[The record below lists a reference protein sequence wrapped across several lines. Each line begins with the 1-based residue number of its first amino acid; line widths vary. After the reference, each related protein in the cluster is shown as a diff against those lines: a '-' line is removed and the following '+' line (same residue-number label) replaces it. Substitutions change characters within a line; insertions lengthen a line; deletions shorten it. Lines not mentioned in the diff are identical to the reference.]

1 MTPVQIPFKRNF
13 KDMENKFEYLKID
26 GREQLPAPWSDYPV
40 LREYETVTV
49 YRNGRD
55 YLDALVGQQDGWWV
69 AGVHMEVGGSGG
81 GFTRH
86 LYVYSCIVLIINTFS
101 RREKVKMY
109 TFYTPTSQS
118 SLRFVLQR
126 YNENPTPPNR
136 LTYILSLGYTK
147 IDRIST

>member
-55 YLDALVGQQDGWWV
+55 YLDALVGQQD
-69 AGVHMEVGGSGG
+69 AGGLPA
-81 GFTRH
+81 FTWRWA
-86 LYVYSCIVLIINTFS
+86 VPAV
-101 RREKVKMY
+101 V
-109 TFYTPTSQS
+109 
-118 SLRFVLQR
+118 
-126 YNENPTPPNR
+126 
-136 LTYILSLGYTK
+136 
-147 IDRIST
+147 STRDVMGTVCHP

>member
-55 YLDALVGQQDGWWV
+55 YLDALVGQF
-69 AGVHMEVGGSGG
+69 S
-81 GFTRH
+81 TRENALLWALGRMLCH
-86 LYVYSCIVLIINTFS
+86 EKLRGAARQAVLD
-101 RREKVKMY
+101 
-109 TFYTPTSQS
+109 Q
-118 SLRFVLQR
+118 
-126 YNENPTPPNR
+126 
-136 LTYILSLGYTK
+136 
-147 IDRIST
+147 IDNIRQLKLF

>member
-55 YLDALVGQQDGWWV
+55 YLDALVGCRRS
-69 AGVHMEVGGSGG
+69 HGG
-81 GFTRH
+81 GRF
-86 LYVYSCIVLIINTFS
+86 
-101 RREKVKMY
+101 RRWFQPG
-109 TFYTPTSQS
+109 T
-118 SLRFVLQR
+118 
-126 YNENPTPPNR
+126 
-136 LTYILSLGYTK
+136 
-147 IDRIST
+147 

>member
-81 GFTRH
+81 GFNPGRKWGQFAVLTEGKRMTHHHVCTAHQFGNFIH
-86 LYVYSCIVLIINTFS
+86 LTVFYNYSFFHTI
-101 RREKVKMY
+101 
-109 TFYTPTSQS
+109 
-118 SLRFVLQR
+118 
-126 YNENPTPPNR
+126 
-136 LTYILSLGYTK
+136 
-147 IDRIST
+147 

>member
-81 GFTRH
+81 GFNPGRKWGQFATR
-86 LYVYSCIVLIINTFS
+86 
-101 RREKVKMY
+101 
-109 TFYTPTSQS
+109 
-118 SLRFVLQR
+118 
-126 YNENPTPPNR
+126 ENALCGHSAGCSATRNCGVPHGRPY
-136 LTYILSLGYTK
+136 LTELT
-147 IDRIST
+147 ISDN

>member
-55 YLDALVGQQDGWWV
+55 YLDALWDSRT
-69 AGVHMEVGGSGG
+69 AGGLLAFTWSGR
-81 GFTRH
+81 F
-86 LYVYSCIVLIINTFS
+86 
-101 RREKVKMY
+101 RR
-109 TFYTPTSQS
+109 
-118 SLRFVLQR
+118 RFQ
-126 YNENPTPPNR
+126 PGT
-136 LTYILSLGYTK
+136 
-147 IDRIST
+147 

>member
-55 YLDALVGQQDGWWV
+55 YLDALWDSRT
-69 AGVHMEVGGSGG
+69 AGGLPA
-81 GFTRH
+81 FTWRWAVPAVVSTRDVNGDSLPPVRMPLWALGRMLCH
-86 LYVYSCIVLIINTFS
+86 EKLRGAARQAVL
-101 RREKVKMY
+101 
-109 TFYTPTSQS
+109 
-118 SLRFVLQR
+118 
-126 YNENPTPPNR
+126 
-136 LTYILSLGYTK
+136 
-147 IDRIST
+147 DRIDNIRQLTLF

>member
-69 AGVHMEVGGSGG
+69 AGVHMAVVS
-81 GFTRH
+81 TRD
-86 LYVYSCIVLIINTFS
+86 VNGD
-101 RREKVKMY
+101 
-109 TFYTPTSQS
+109 
-118 SLRFVLQR
+118 SL
-126 YNENPTPPNR
+126 PPVRMPFCGHSAGCSATRNCGVPHGR
-136 LTYILSLGYTK
+136 PYLTELT
-147 IDRIST
+147 ISDN

>member
-81 GFTRH
+81 GFNPGRKWGQFATRENALLWALGRMLCH
-86 LYVYSCIVLIINTFS
+86 VHMDMDAQIPGPDEDVFS
-101 RREKVKMY
+101 LLQLFFCHSRMNWGVRRW
-109 TFYTPTSQS
+109 
-118 SLRFVLQR
+118 
-126 YNENPTPPNR
+126 
-136 LTYILSLGYTK
+136 
-147 IDRIST
+147 

>member
-81 GFTRH
+81 GFNPGRNGDSSPPVRMPFCGHSAGCSATRNCGVPH
-86 LYVYSCIVLIINTFS
+86 GRPCLI
-101 RREKVKMY
+101 K
-109 TFYTPTSQS
+109 
-118 SLRFVLQR
+118 
-126 YNENPTPPNR
+126 
-136 LTYILSLGYTK
+136 
-147 IDRIST
+147 

>member
-1 MTPVQIPFKRNF
+1 M
-13 KDMENKFEYLKID
+13 
-26 GREQLPAPWSDYPV
+26 
-40 LREYETVTV
+40 
-49 YRNGRD
+49 
-55 YLDALVGQQDGWWV
+55 LDNEAFRSF
-69 AGVHMEVGGSGG
+69 AGGA
-81 GFTRH
+81 TRH
-86 LYVYSCIVLIINTFS
+86 LYVYFCIVLIINTFS
-101 RREKVKMY
+101 RSEKVKMY

>member
-40 LREYETVTV
+40 
-49 YRNGRD
+49 D

-81 GFTRH
+81 GFNPGRKWGQFATRENALLWALGRMLCH
-86 LYVYSCIVLIINTFS
+86 EKLRGAARQAVL
-101 RREKVKMY
+101 
-109 TFYTPTSQS
+109 
-118 SLRFVLQR
+118 
-126 YNENPTPPNR
+126 
-136 LTYILSLGYTK
+136 
-147 IDRIST
+147 DRIDNIRQLTLF

>member
-55 YLDALVGQQDGWWV
+55 YLDALVGQF
-69 AGVHMEVGGSGG
+69 A
-81 GFTRH
+81 TRENALLWALGRMLCH
-86 LYVYSCIVLIINTFS
+86 EKLRGAARQAVL
-101 RREKVKMY
+101 
-109 TFYTPTSQS
+109 
-118 SLRFVLQR
+118 
-126 YNENPTPPNR
+126 
-136 LTYILSLGYTK
+136 
-147 IDRIST
+147 DRIDNIRQLTLF

>member
-55 YLDALVGQQDGWWV
+55 YLDALVGQQDGWCPFV
-69 AGVHMEVGGSGG
+69 GTRQDALPRETAGCRTAGR
-81 GFTRH
+81 T
-86 LYVYSCIVLIINTFS
+86 
-101 RREKVKMY
+101 
-109 TFYTPTSQS
+109 
-118 SLRFVLQR
+118 
-126 YNENPTPPNR
+126 
-136 LTYILSLGYTK
+136 
-147 IDRIST
+147 

>member
-55 YLDALVGQQDGWWV
+55 YLDALVGQQDGWW
-69 AGVHMEVGGSGG
+69 GCRRSHGG
-81 GFTRH
+81 G
-86 LYVYSCIVLIINTFS
+86 
-101 RREKVKMY
+101 
-109 TFYTPTSQS
+109 
-118 SLRFVLQR
+118 RFRWRFQ
-126 YNENPTPPNR
+126 PGT
-136 LTYILSLGYTK
+136 
-147 IDRIST
+147 

>member
-1 MTPVQIPFKRNF
+1 
-13 KDMENKFEYLKID
+13 MENKFEYLKID

-81 GFTRH
+81 GFNPGRKWGRLPPVRMPFCGHSAGCSATRNCGVPH
-86 LYVYSCIVLIINTFS
+86 GRPCLI
-101 RREKVKMY
+101 K
-109 TFYTPTSQS
+109 
-118 SLRFVLQR
+118 
-126 YNENPTPPNR
+126 
-136 LTYILSLGYTK
+136 
-147 IDRIST
+147 